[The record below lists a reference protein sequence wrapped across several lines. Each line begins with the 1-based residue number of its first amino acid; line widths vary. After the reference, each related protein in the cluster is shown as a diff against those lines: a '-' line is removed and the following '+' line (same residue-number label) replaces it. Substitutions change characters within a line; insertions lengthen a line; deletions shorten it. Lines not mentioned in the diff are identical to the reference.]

1 MKAATLVG
9 LLLIVLGIG
18 ALAYQGFSYT
28 TTEKIL
34 DIGPIEATSETTKTI
49 PIPPILGVVAVIGGV
64 AIVIATARGGAI
76 KAA

>member
-9 LLLIVLGIG
+9 LLLIVLGLG
-18 ALAYQGFSYT
+18 ALAYQGFSYK

-49 PIPPILGVVAVIGGV
+49 PISPILGAIAVIGGV
-64 AIVIATARGGAI
+64 AIVIATARGGAT
-76 KAA
+76 AA

>member
-18 ALAYQGFSYT
+18 ALAYQGFSYKS
-28 TTEKIL
+28 TEKIL
-34 DIGPIEATSETTKTI
+34 DIGPIEATAETTKTF
-49 PIPPILGVVAVIGGV
+49 PISPIVGGLAVIAGVAV
-64 AIVIATARGGAI
+64 VIATARGGI